1 MGQLYRT
8 ITRKKLFRPI
18 VSYNHEKK
26 TFSAHCIVQSHEKN
40 FFGPLYRTITRK
52 KLFQPIVSYNHE
64 KKTFSA
70 HCIVQ
75 SLEKNFF
82 RPIVPYNHMKKTF
95 SAHCIVQSHETLSA
109 HCIVQSHEKNFFGRL
124 TESIAHQSPSAGLWR
139 TFVRVSRTRRCFHS
153 IIHIQNHPS
162 CLISYKPTPGHCRS

>member
-8 ITRKKLFRPI
+8 MARDPFKQLYHTIARDPFWQLYRTIARDPFGSLYRTIMRKKLFRLI

-26 TFSAHCIVQSHEKN
+26 TFSAHCTVQSREKN
-40 FFGPLYRTITRK
+40 FFRL
-52 KLFQPIVSYNHE
+52 IVSYNHE
-64 KKTFSA
+64 KKTF
-70 HCIVQ
+70 
-75 SLEKNFF
+75 
-82 RPIVPYNHMKKTF
+82 
-95 SAHCIVQSHETLSA
+95 SA

>member
-26 TFSAHCIVQSHEKN
+26 TFSAHCTVQSREKN
-40 FFGPLYRTITRK
+40 FFGSLYRTITRK
-52 KLFQPIVSYNHE
+52 KLFRPIVPYNRL

-75 SLEKNFF
+75 S
-82 RPIVPYNHMKKTF
+82 R
-95 SAHCIVQSHETLSA
+95 ETLSA

-124 TESIAHQSPSAGLWR
+124 TESITHRSPSAGLWR

>member
-26 TFSAHCIVQSHEKN
+26 TFSAHCTVQSHEKN
-40 FFGPLYRTITRK
+40 FFGSLYRTITRK
-52 KLFQPIVSYNHE
+52 KLFRPIVSYNR
-64 KKTFSA
+64 
-70 HCIVQ
+70 
-75 SLEKNFF
+75 L
-82 RPIVPYNHMKKTF
+82 KKTF
-95 SAHCIVQSHETLSA
+95 SAHCIVQSHETLSAHCIVQSRETLSA

-124 TESIAHQSPSAGLWR
+124 TESIAHRSPSAGLWR

>member
-1 MGQLYRT
+1 M
-8 ITRKKLFRPI
+8 
-18 VSYNHEKK
+18 
-26 TFSAHCIVQSHEKN
+26 
-40 FFGPLYRTITRK
+40 GPLYRTITRK

-75 SLEKNFF
+75 SREKNFFSPLYRTITRKKLF

-95 SAHCIVQSHETLSA
+95 SAHCIVQSRETLSAHCIVQSRETLSA

>member
-1 MGQLYRT
+1 MDRLSAPSVVMGQLYRT
-8 ITRKKLFRPI
+8 I
-18 VSYNHEKK
+18 
-26 TFSAHCIVQSHEKN
+26 A
-40 FFGPLYRTITRK
+40 RK

-75 SLEKNFF
+75 SREKNFSSPLYRTITRKKLF
-82 RPIVPYNHMKKTF
+82 RLIVSYNRLKKTF
-95 SAHCIVQSHETLSA
+95 SAHCIVQSRETLSA

>member
-8 ITRKKLFRPI
+8 ITRKKLFRLI
-18 VSYNHEKK
+18 VPYNRLKK
-26 TFSAHCIVQSHEKN
+26 TFSAHCTVQSLEKN
-40 FFGPLYRTITRK
+40 FFSPLYRTITRK
-52 KLFQPIVSYNHE
+52 KLFQPIVSYNRL

-75 SLEKNFF
+75 SRETL
-82 RPIVPYNHMKKTF
+82 
-95 SAHCIVQSHETLSA
+95 SAHCIVQSRETLSA

>member
-26 TFSAHCIVQSHEKN
+26 TFSAHCIVQSREKN

-52 KLFQPIVSYNHE
+52 KLFRPIVPYNRL

-75 SLEKNFF
+75 WQETL
-82 RPIVPYNHMKKTF
+82 
-95 SAHCIVQSHETLSA
+95 SAHCIVQSRDTLSA

>member
-8 ITRKKLFRPI
+8 IARKKLFRPI

-26 TFSAHCIVQSHEKN
+26 TFSAHCIVQSREKN
-40 FFGPLYRTITRK
+40 FFSPLYRTIARK
-52 KLFQPIVSYNHE
+52 KLFRLIVSYNRL

-75 SLEKNFF
+75 SRETL
-82 RPIVPYNHMKKTF
+82 
-95 SAHCIVQSHETLSA
+95 SAHCIVQSRETLSA